1 MLQNKLMIQEKSNKI
16 LYQILYALCVLI
28 PFINSYELT
37 FLVWLVTLCLT
48 ISNRYSIR
56 IVKYTLCFL
65 IILGTAFVVS
75 FFKNES
81 AYNFFRDIAYLLK
94 PIIGL
99 LLGYQLYKKCQNQF
113 FTTVIYTGLLLA
125 IIHLIIVVFT
135 FIRFHTISVNLL
147 REYCG
152 YHSDYEV
159 YVLIILLFYNK
170 FQLSWAKKSIYI
182 FIGIISLSSFLY
194 LSRTNFIQF
203 IVLYIGMKG
212 YFVLNRKS
220 LSIISSAILF
230 IIVGYTIIY
239 QANPKRSG
247 KGIEVFFYKIKN
259 APIEPFKT
267 KINKDDWKD
276 FNDNYRSYE
285 NILTV
290 KQVTSQGSSAVFFGK
305 GLGATI
311 NLGRE
316 IWTNDGEFIQYIP
329 VLHNGFAT
337 VFLKS
342 GLFGLLFLVVFI
354 YLLGV
359 PVKSNV
365 LAVQNLNYL
374 LVGSAIFLIF
384 SNWVFMGLYLKL
396 DNKSILLGFII
407 CYREYLL
414 KKNNPQNN
422 KQVITE

>member
-1 MLQNKLMIQEKSNKI
+1 MVLKNKQS
-16 LYQILYALCVLI
+16 LYQILYAICILI

-37 FLVWLVTLCLT
+37 FLVWFLT
-48 ISNRYSIR
+48 FCITICNRYSLR
-56 IVKYTLCFL
+56 IVKYISCFL
-65 IILGTAFVVS
+65 VILGIAFLVS

-81 AYNFFRDIAYLLK
+81 TYNFFRDIAYLLK

-99 LLGYQLYKKCQNQF
+99 LLGYQLYKKCQNKF
-113 FTTVIYTGLLLA
+113 FSTVIYTGLLLA
-125 IIHLIIVVFT
+125 IIHLIIVSFT

-159 YVLIILLFYNK
+159 YVLLLLLFYKK
-170 FQLSWAKKSIYI
+170 FQLNWTKKSIYF

-203 IVLYIGMKG
+203 VVLFIAMKG

-220 LSIISSAILF
+220 LTIISSVILF
-230 IIVGYTIIY
+230 VIVGYTAVY
-239 QANPKRSG
+239 QSNPKRSG
-247 KGIEVFFYKIKN
+247 KGIEAFFYKIKN

-290 KQVTSQGSSAVFFGK
+290 KQVTSQGIGAIFFGK

-316 IWTNDGEFIQYIP
+316 IRTNDGELVQYIP

-342 GLFGLLFLVVFI
+342 GLFGLIFIFAFI
-354 YLLGV
+354 YLLGI
-359 PVKSNV
+359 PEKSNL

-374 LVGSAIFLIF
+374 LVGSAIFLII
-384 SNWVFMGLYLKL
+384 SYWVFMGLYLKL
-396 DNKSILLGFII
+396 DNKSVLLGFII

-414 KKNNPQNN
+414 KSNNQHN
-422 KQVITE
+422 KHLITK

>member
-1 MLQNKLMIQEKSNKI
+1 MIQVKSNNV
-16 LYQILYALCVLI
+16 LYQILYAICVLV

-37 FLVWLVTLCLT
+37 FLVWFLTLCIT
-48 ISNRYSIR
+48 ISNRYSLR
-56 IVKYTLCFL
+56 IVKYTSCFL
-65 IILGTAFVVS
+65 VILGIAFIVS

-81 AYNFFRDIAYLLK
+81 TYNFFRDIAYLLK

-99 LLGYQLYKKCQNQF
+99 LLGYQLYKKCQNKF

-125 IIHLIIVVFT
+125 ILHLIIVLIT
-135 FIRFHTISVNLL
+135 FVRFHTISVNLL

-159 YVLIILLFYNK
+159 YVLLLLLFYKK
-170 FQLSWAKKSIYI
+170 FQLNWAKKSISI
-182 FIGIISLSSFLY
+182 FIGIISLSIFLY

-203 IVLYIGMKG
+203 VVLFIAMKG

-220 LSIISSAILF
+220 LKIISSVILF
-230 IIVGYTIIY
+230 VIAGYTAVY
-239 QANPKRSG
+239 QSNPKRSG
-247 KGIEVFFYKIKN
+247 KGIEAFFYKIKN

-290 KQVTSQGSSAVFFGK
+290 KQVSSQGKSAIIFGK

-311 NLGRE
+311 DLGRE

-342 GLFGLLFLVVFI
+342 GLLGLLFLFVFI
-354 YLLGV
+354 YLLGI
-359 PVKSNV
+359 PEKSNL

-374 LVGSAIFLIF
+374 LVGSAIFLII

-396 DNKSILLGFII
+396 DNKSVLLGFII
-407 CYREYLL
+407 CYREFLL
-414 KKNNPQNN
+414 KNSHD
-422 KQVITE
+422 

>member
-1 MLQNKLMIQEKSNKI
+1 MIQEKSNNV
-16 LYQILYALCVLI
+16 LYQLLFALCVLI
-28 PFINSYELT
+28 PYVNIYELT
-37 FLVWLVTLCLT
+37 FFVWFLTFVIT
-48 ISNRYSIR
+48 ISNRYSLR
-56 IVKYTLCFL
+56 IVKYVTCFSV
-65 IILGTAFVVS
+65 ILATAFVVS

-99 LLGYQLYKKCQNQF
+99 LVGYQLYKKCQNKF
-113 FTTVIYTGLLLA
+113 FTTVIYTGLL
-125 IIHLIIVVFT
+125 ISCFHLLIVFIT
-135 FIRFHTISVNLL
+135 FIRFHAITVNLL

-159 YVLIILLFYNK
+159 YVLVLLMFYNK
-170 FQLSWAKKSIYI
+170 FEINWSKKKIHV
-182 FIGIISLSSFLY
+182 FIIIVALSSFLY
-194 LSRTNFIQF
+194 LSRTNFIQL
-203 IVLYIGMKG
+203 IVLFIAMKG

-220 LSIISSAILF
+220 LTIISSIVLF
-230 IIVGYTIIY
+230 VVIGYTAVY
-239 QANPKRSG
+239 QSNPQRSG
-247 KGIEVFFYKIKN
+247 KGIEAFLYKIKN

-290 KQVTSQGSSAVFFGK
+290 KQVSSQGESAIFFGK

-337 VFLKS
+337 VYLKS
-342 GLFGLLFLVVFI
+342 GLFGLVFLFTFI
-354 YLLGV
+354 YLLGK
-359 PVKSNV
+359 PEKSNL
-365 LAVQNLNYL
+365 LAVQNLNFI
-374 LVGSAIFLIF
+374 LVGSAIFLIV

-396 DNKSILLGFII
+396 DNKSIFLGFII
-407 CYREYLL
+407 CYREFLL
-414 KKNNPQNN
+414 KSNN
-422 KQVITE
+422 KQNNQQVTLE